1 MFRILTLNNIAKV
14 GLDQLPTDRYQIH
27 NDIADPHVILVRSS
41 SMHGREILPSLRAVG
56 RAGAGV
62 NNIPLPD
69 MTARNVVVFNTPG
82 ANANAV
88 KELVLAGMLMAS
100 RNLPQAWA
108 FARGLEGTDEELHKA
123 VEAGKKN
130 YVGSE
135 LLGKTLAVIGLGAIG
150 RLVGATAVAFGM
162 RVVGYDPA
170 LPESAALPA
179 GVKRVSSL
187 EQAITGANFLTVHVP
202 INAHTRGL
210 IGATQIGQLAE
221 RAIVLNFSRE
231 GIVDEA
237 AMVAALDAKRAHAY
251 VSDFPV
257 NATKNHA
264 KCITLP
270 HLGASTDEA
279 EENCAAMIVQQVQDF
294 LENGNIRNS
303 VNFPD
308 VSIARGTAHRIAI
321 THDNVPSMLAHIS
334 DVLGQA
340 GLNIHDMANG
350 SRGDLAYT
358 LIDVDGAVGEEVVL
372 KVAAVAGVRRAE
384 RLVAI

>member
-14 GLDQLPTDRYQIH
+14 GLDQLPADRYQITS
-27 NDIADPHVILVRSS
+27 DAADPHVMLVRSS
-41 SMHGREILPSLRAVG
+41 SLHGREIPPSLLAVG

-62 NNIPLPD
+62 NNIPLPE

-108 FARGLEGTDEELHKA
+108 FARGLEGSDEELHKA

-130 YVGSE
+130 FVGRE
-135 LLGKTLAVIGLGAIG
+135 LLGKSLAIIGLGAIG

-162 RVVGYDPA
+162 RVFGYDPA
-170 LPESAALPA
+170 LPEAATLPA
-179 GVKRVSSL
+179 GVKRVGTL
-187 EQAITGANFLTVHVP
+187 AEAITDAHFVSVHVP
-202 INAHTRGL
+202 INAKTRGL
-210 IGATQIGQLAE
+210 IGAEQLAQL
-221 RAIVLNFSRE
+221 APGATVLNFSRE

-237 AMVAALDAKRAHAY
+237 AMVAALDTKRAHAY

-257 NATKNHA
+257 NATKNHP

-279 EENCAAMIVQQVQDF
+279 EENCAAMVVQQVHDY

-303 VNFPD
+303 VNFPS
-308 VSIARGTAHRIAI
+308 VSMPRSTSSRIAI
-321 THDNVPSMLAHIS
+321 THDGAPTRGGQASE
-334 DVLGQA
+334 VLVQA
-340 GLNIHDMANG
+340 GLNVQGMATG
-350 SRGDLAYT
+350 ARGEVGYT
-358 LIDVDGAVGEEVVL
+358 LLDVDGAVGDDVVA
-372 KVAAVAGVRRAE
+372 KVSAIDGVRAVRQ
-384 RLVAI
+384 IQG

>member
-14 GLDQLPTDRYQIH
+14 GLDQLPADRYQITS
-27 NDIADPHVILVRSS
+27 DAADPHVMLVRSS
-41 SMHGREILPSLRAVG
+41 SLHGREIPPSLLAVG

-62 NNIPLPD
+62 NNIPLPE

-108 FARGLEGTDEELHKA
+108 FARGLEGSDEELHKA

-130 YVGSE
+130 FVGRE
-135 LLGKTLAVIGLGAIG
+135 LLGKSLAIIGLGAIG

-170 LPESAALPA
+170 LPEAATLPA
-179 GVKRVSSL
+179 GVKRVGAL
-187 EQAITGANFLTVHVP
+187 DEAIAGAHFVSVHVP
-202 INAHTRGL
+202 INAKTRGL
-210 IGATQIGQLAE
+210 IGAEQLAQL
-221 RAIVLNFSRE
+221 APGATVLNFSRE

-257 NATKNHA
+257 NATKNHPR
-264 KCITLP
+264 CITLP

-279 EENCAAMIVQQVQDF
+279 EENCAAMVVQQVHDY

-303 VNFPD
+303 VNFPEVTLARSTPHRVAVAHD
-308 VSIARGTAHRIAI
+308 SVVTRAAQVSE
-321 THDNVPSMLAHIS
+321 
-334 DVLGQA
+334 VLGQA
-340 GLNIHDMANG
+340 GLNIQGMASG
-350 SRGDLAYT
+350 SRGELAYT
-358 LIDVDGAVGEEVVL
+358 LIDVDGAVAEDVVA
-372 KVAAVAGVRRAE
+372 KVAGVEGVRRVRCLA
-384 RLVAI
+384 